1 MHHCPSL
8 QPKDFRMSRLF
19 RRTVFALAAAAT
31 LLVPGA
37 SQAALDPNTPIP
49 TGPEVKVG
57 KLGNGLTYYI
67 RQNKQ
72 PQRRL
77 ELRLVVKAGSILE
90 DEDQRGLAHF
100 VEHMAFNGST
110 HFKRHEV
117 VSYLQSIGMRYGA
130 DLNAFTSFDQTWYIL
145 PVPTARQEDID
156 KGFTI
161 LEDWAHGISFDD
173 ADIERERSVIL
184 EEARVHKGAGERVQK
199 ALLPKQ
205 YNGSRYADRL
215 AIGTDESIRSFKPD
229 ALRRF
234 YRDWYRPEL
243 MAVVA
248 VGDVEPEEL
257 ERQIKLHFGHLQNPA
272 SPRPRT
278 YEAIRPRER
287 DDALVVTDPELQVNS
302 VALHYPVRPAAPFN
316 TIGAFRERLL
326 NSLVQGMLAQRL
338 AELSQQA
345 SPPFLN
351 ASSGLAAVTP
361 RYRAYVAAATLGAGG
376 TAPALAALI
385 GEQQRA
391 RRDGFSSAELELVR
405 KNLMRAHERYYDGRN
420 GLASAAYVN
429 EYMRSFLDGEALPGA
444 EGEYRIV
451 QELLPAITLD
461 EVNAHARAM
470 IPADAAKLAVYI
482 GGDAAAAPSS
492 NRLLADVVAAGKSQL
507 AAHEDRAVAAQLMAR
522 PANPGKV
529 VDESTDKA
537 LGITRLSFSNGV
549 KVVIKP
555 TGPLQDQVLLSAHR
569 FGGVNLFDEK
579 DLPSARYAG
588 GLMPN
593 MGLKDF
599 TPLDL
604 RRALAGR
611 NASVSVQLG
620 ADTDD
625 IGGGAG
631 SKPEDLEAMLQML
644 WLRFDGV
651 RRDEDLYKS
660 FMAKQAEA
668 LRHRDA
674 SPQTRFADA
683 QLEALYVKN
692 PYQPRA
698 PALADLARVDLDR
711 SIALYRQ
718 RFASAK
724 GFTFVLVGN
733 LEVEKIKPL
742 LAAYLGTL
750 PTPDLPV
757 AYRDVGVRYASGVV
771 KRELKAGTEAQST
784 VSLNFTGPATWS
796 PEESLRLETLV
807 EVMNLRIVDVLR
819 EKMGLIYS
827 GRMGG
832 GISMV
837 PWQHYRIGTAL
848 PTAPEQVVRLTAAL
862 FAEIEQLKRE
872 GPSQSELDKVKRTW
886 SQTWTN
892 NLRNNAFWLG
902 ALSSAELYGT
912 DPHRILDQMQR
923 AAALS
928 AEDVKRAA
936 QRYFNTENYV
946 QVVLNP
952 EASAAQQKPALAT
965 ALTPR

>member
-1 MHHCPSL
+1 M
-8 QPKDFRMSRLF
+8 F
-19 RRTVFALAAAAT
+19 RRTVFALAAAAA
-31 LLVPGA
+31 LLVPGL
-37 SQAALDPNTPIP
+37 SQAALDPNALIP

-57 KLGNGLTYYI
+57 KLANGLTYYI
-67 RQNKQ
+67 RQNKA

-100 VEHMAFNGST
+100 LEHMAFNGST

-117 VSYLQSIGMRYGA
+117 VSYLQSIGMRHGA

-161 LEDWAHGISFDD
+161 LEDWAHGLTLDE
-173 ADIERERSVIL
+173 ADIERERSVVL

-199 ALLPKQ
+199 ALMPKQ
-205 YNGSRYADRL
+205 YNGARYADRL
-215 AIGTDESIRSFKPD
+215 AIGTDESIRSFKPE

-234 YRDWYRPEL
+234 YRDWYRPDL

-257 ERQIKLHFGHLQNPA
+257 ERQIKAHFGQLRNPA
-272 SPRPRT
+272 SPRPRV
-278 YEAIRPRER
+278 YEEIRPRDH
-287 DDALVVTDPELQVNS
+287 DDAVIVTDPELQVSS

-316 TIGAFRERLL
+316 TVGAFRERLL

-338 AELSQQA
+338 AERSQQP

-351 ASSGLAAVTP
+351 ASSGLATVTP

-376 TAPALAALI
+376 AAPALAALV

-391 RRDGFSSAELELVR
+391 RRDGFSSAELELAR
-405 KNLMRAHERYYDGRN
+405 KSLMRVHERNYNTRN
-420 GLASAAYVN
+420 GQASALYVN
-429 EYMRSFLDGEALPGA
+429 EYMRSFLEGEALPGA

-470 IPADAAKLAVYI
+470 IPADGAKLAVYI
-482 GGDAAAAPSS
+482 GGDPAAAPSS
-492 NRLLADVVAAGKSQL
+492 EHLLADVAAAGKSQL
-507 AAHEDRAVAAQLMAR
+507 AAHEDRAVAAQLMER
-522 PANPGKV
+522 PSRPGTI
-529 VDESTDKA
+529 VDESVDKA
-537 LGITRLSFSNGV
+537 LGITRLTLSNGV
-549 KVVIKP
+549 KVVVKP

-569 FGGVNLFDEK
+569 FGGINLFDEK
-579 DLPSARYAG
+579 DLPSARFAG
-588 GLMPN
+588 AVVPV

-604 RRALAGR
+604 GRVLAGR
-611 NASVSVQLG
+611 NAGISLQLG

-651 RRDEDLYKS
+651 RRDENLYKS
-660 FMAKQAEA
+660 WMAKQAEA

-683 QLEALYVKN
+683 QLDALYVKN
-692 PYQPRA
+692 PYQPRSTV
-698 PALADLARVDLDR
+698 LADLAKVDLDR

-733 LEVEKIKPL
+733 LDVEKIKPL
-742 LAAYLGTL
+742 LASYLGTL
-750 PTPDLPV
+750 PTPELPL

-771 KRELKAGTEAQST
+771 KRELKAGTEAKST
-784 VSLNFTGPATWS
+784 VSLNFTGPAAWS

-807 EVMNLRIVDVLR
+807 EVMNLRISDVLR
-819 EKMGLIYS
+819 EKMGVIYS
-827 GRMGG
+827 GRMDG
-832 GISMV
+832 GISQV
-837 PWQHYRIGTAL
+837 PWQHYRISTTL
-848 PTAPEQVVRLTAAL
+848 PTAPEQVERLTAAL
-862 FAEIEQLKRE
+862 FAEIEQLKKD
-872 GPSQSELDKVKRTW
+872 GPSQSELDKVKRIWGQSW
-886 SQTWTN
+886 SN
-892 NLRNNAFWLG
+892 NLRSNGFWLSQ
-902 ALSSAELYGT
+902 LSRAELYGT

-923 AAALS
+923 AAAVS

-936 QRYFNTENYV
+936 QRYFNTDNYV

-952 EASAAQQKPALAT
+952 ETPAAQDKPAMAKVLTT
-965 ALTPR
+965 ALTAR